1 MEPAL
6 LREREVTPRSV
17 DRDAEQLGP
26 VALKLRQDLVV
37 QHHLVAAHRTP
48 IGRIERE
55 NHRSTAEV
63 VERHRLVGSAVQREV
78 GCRGPRYKR
87 TGSRASDCVRHESA
101 PFICRQASRVLDRP
115 KPDNYVRDSSYQE
128 THLLHKDACCVNTH
142 AILLVPVFV
151 LGMSCPPAALVAQD
165 AFEIAVYGAETAP
178 RKAWELEAHFNY
190 IARGTTAFDGP
201 VAPSERQFHLALE
214 LTRGLTDH
222 WEVTAYLLSAYRPGP
237 GVEYAGWR
245 LRSRVRAPESW
256 RLPVDVG
263 LAAELEFSRPAY
275 DETTA
280 GLEIRP
286 ILGKRIGPVQLAFN
300 PVIERALREGETS
313 GGGEWEFEPSARVG
327 VTLSRVVEL
336 NLEYFG
342 KTGVLGS
349 ALPAGQQVHQ
359 IYPGVN
365 LKLGDDFELNLGVGF
380 GATSAGN
387 RLVFKS

>member
-1 MEPAL
+1 MPWNVQPVTRL
-6 LREREVTPRSV
+6 LT
-17 DRDAEQLGP
+17 
-26 VALKLRQDLVV
+26 
-37 QHHLVAAHRTP
+37 
-48 IGRIERE
+48 
-55 NHRSTAEV
+55 
-63 VERHRLVGSAVQREV
+63 
-78 GCRGPRYKR
+78 
-87 TGSRASDCVRHESA
+87 
-101 PFICRQASRVLDRP
+101 
-115 KPDNYVRDSSYQE
+115 
-128 THLLHKDACCVNTH
+128 
-142 AILLVPVFV
+142 AILLLVTVWPI
-151 LGMSCPPAALVAQD
+151 PRAVAQD
-165 AFEIAVYGAETAP
+165 PFEIEVYAPETAP
-178 RKAWELEAHFNY
+178 RSKWELETHLNY
-190 IARGTTAFDGP
+190 IARGTTAFDGS
-201 VAPSERQFHLALE
+201 VAPSEHQVHLSFD

-222 WEVTAYLLSAYRPGP
+222 WEVTAYLLSASRPGS

-245 LRSRVRAPESW
+245 LRSRVRLPESW

-327 VTLSRVVEL
+327 VTLSRAVEL

-365 LKLGDDFELNLGVGF
+365 LKLGDDFELTLGVGF

-387 RLVFKS
+387 RLVFKSRCEIPLGR